1 MQTIQKCVVI
11 LFFTIVQL
19 LFLSRPAHAQASYF
33 DDSASDLIR
42 LGNPFYEIGFR
53 KTDGGIAYITDKAT
67 GQHISETTRVDCLWS
82 VTSTVFYGNA
92 CSYGGESQNTFQYQ
106 WSAASHTLTFTYTPP
121 LTARQALAVQINL
134 QVTDDHALDLQLQ
147 IENKGSG
154 VIDGVRFPADLR
166 FPERQ
171 IQQALLPLLPGVI
184 VTPAFFAQQR
194 SYTNF
199 YPGNLFADYLALTLK
214 TGQFALYL
222 HAEQEPVQPLLLGLQ
237 HDSSAVDASTTLI
250 HRFTVQLGPHATWTS
265 PFVQL
270 RIGQSFGES
279 IAALRKD
286 NGLDRFPSLRQK
298 LGTQFAQVTQAPL
311 YKADVRLLNLPF
323 AQYPALLAR
332 VPTPGIL
339 HLVAYQLGG
348 HDVGYPDFL
357 PPDAAWGTTEEM
369 ATLFRQAQGLGFLV
383 MPYINPVWWDPDSP
397 TLQNL
402 PAPLTL
408 RDVVAFAGPGLPN
421 EQQYGEHSGYMVSPA
436 APFVQERLK
445 HLFQAFTTTLPS
457 NLIFEDQ
464 VGAHPWQIDDNR
476 FSPAPTAYAQG
487 WLDHT
492 HTYSNTLLMT
502 ENGFDRL
509 AETEAGFNGS
519 ILLAERLH
527 ETEQRLGNGTWQ
539 VYPFA
544 PLLVRDKVL
553 FYQHNLAPET
563 FTFDKVTLAWNLA
576 LGYMLSYDLKSS
588 KFGGGVD
595 SPWLRVV
602 SDFQREV
609 LARYADERMLGYTNI
624 RDQVTQTAFEQTTV
638 TTNWDATNPYPLPD
652 YTLAPSGFV
661 VTTTDHSLIAGI
673 FTHYHG
679 ARLSAG
685 DHYLIETRTATAL
698 VLRQSMGTDT
708 ELTVP
713 LPPHWQQVRTIAIQA
728 FSPNH
733 RLLASFP
740 VTVHAGQTTFRYQ
753 NQQNGQPVAY
763 YRIVPVLTF
772 TH

>member
-1 MQTIQKCVVI
+1 MQKILKYTAI
-11 LFFTIVQL
+11 LFCITAQL
-19 LFLSRPAHAQASYF
+19 LFLSRPAHAQAITF
-33 DDSASDLIR
+33 DDSPTDLIR
-42 LGNPFYEIGFR
+42 LGNPFYEIGFH

-67 GQHISETTRVDCLWS
+67 GQHISEATRFDCLWS

-92 CSYGGESQNTFQYQ
+92 CSYGGKSSNTFAYH
-106 WSAASHTLTFTYTPP
+106 WSVASHTLTFTYTPP
-121 LTARQALAVQINL
+121 PTERQALAVQVNI
-134 QVTDDHALDLQLQ
+134 QATDEHAVDLQLQ

-166 FPERQ
+166 FPEAE
-171 IQQALLPLLPGVI
+171 IQQALLPLLPGVV
-184 VTPAFFAQQR
+184 VTSAFFAQQR

-222 HAEQEPVQPLLLGLQ
+222 HAGQEPIQPLLLGLQ
-237 HDSSAVDASTTLI
+237 HDSSAIAPSTMLI
-250 HRFTVQLGPHATWTS
+250 HRFTVQLAPHTTWTS
-265 PFVQL
+265 PFVRL
-270 RIGQSFGES
+270 RIGQSLGES
-279 IAALRKD
+279 IAALRSD
-286 NGLDRFPSLRQK
+286 NGLDRFPSLHQK
-298 LGTQFAQVTQAPL
+298 LGTLFAQVAQAPL
-311 YKADVRLLNLPF
+311 YKADARQLNLPF
-323 AQYPALLAR
+323 TQYPTLLAR

-357 PPDAAWGTTEEM
+357 PPDATWGTTEEM
-369 ATLFRQAQGLGFLV
+369 ATLFRQAQGSGFLV

-408 RDVVAFAGPGLPN
+408 RDVVAAAGPGLLN

-436 APFVQERLK
+436 APFVQERLQR
-445 HLFQAFTTTLPS
+445 LFQAFTTTLPS
-457 NLIFEDQ
+457 NLMFEDQ
-464 VGAHPWQIDDNR
+464 IGAHPWQIDDNR
-476 FSPAPTAYAQG
+476 FSPSPTAFAQG

-492 HTYSNTLLMT
+492 RTYSNTLLMT

-509 AETEAGFNGS
+509 AETEVGFNGS
-519 ILLAERLH
+519 ILLTERLRG
-527 ETEQRLGNGTWQ
+527 TEQRLGDNTWQ
-539 VYPFA
+539 VYPLA

-563 FTFDKVTLAWNLA
+563 FTLNKATLAWNLA
-576 LGYMLSYDLKSS
+576 LGYMLSYDLKASE
-588 KFGGGVD
+588 FGGGVD

-609 LARYADERMLGYTNI
+609 LAHYAQERMLGYTNI
-624 RDQVTQTAFEQTTV
+624 QDQVTQTQFEETTV
-638 TTNWDATNPYPLPD
+638 TTNWDATKPYPLPD

-661 VTTTDHSLIAGI
+661 VTTTNNSLIAGI
-673 FTHYHG
+673 FTRYHG
-679 ARLSAG
+679 APLSTG

-698 VLRQSMGTDT
+698 LLRQSMGEDTDVT
-708 ELTVP
+708 LP
-713 LPPHWQQVRTIAIQA
+713 LPPRWSQVRTVAVQA
-728 FSPNH
+728 FSSNH
-733 RLLASFP
+733 RLLTSQPAP
-740 VTVHAGQTTFRYQ
+740 AQAGQVTFHYQ

-763 YRIVPVLTF
+763 YRIVPVIAQR
-772 TH
+772 